1 MVVQGSQLVKFGKKE
16 VSQYNLEIASGIYSI
31 KVQLALRIKARYG
44 KFKSRN
50 YKPYRKID
58 CKLKIPLSSN
68 ETSTAPS
75 GFKATRCENVYF
87 FSNPDSD

>member
-1 MVVQGSQLVKFGKKE
+1 MKFGKRE
-16 VSQYNLEIASGIYSI
+16 VSQFTEETASGIYSI

-44 KFKSRN
+44 KFTSLN

-58 CKLKIPLSSN
+58 CKLKVPLSFN
-68 ETSTAPS
+68 ETSIDS

-87 FSNPDSD
+87 FTDPDSD